1 MLFLNESTE
10 VNGEEHVD
18 IENDFVVQDTYTGD
32 DTELLDI
39 MVTHEQDMHNLTIAM
54 MRAEHRAVVSEDMTI
69 AEAAEGSFIQ
79 RVWSKI
85 KEFWAKIVSF
95 FSSLWSKVTGL
106 FQDREK
112 WVNSNKL
119 AIERGASNAT
129 MSLPANFAKWNG
141 ADRISSAQKNV
152 DKMFTDVSHKAKA
165 AAGGAQAKA
174 GGVGNVVMG
183 RAKQVWNGIL
193 LKEFGVQGVDEKANY
208 SDVFNK
214 AIGEMKDMSLG
225 GGVIKTAMREATAT
239 KAAKI
244 GLSQVKAAEKAALAR
259 AKAEAKDMKQAGA
272 ALNVINQKSST
283 VASFTKALHN
293 TVIKMCNYGWAAC
306 RKAASTTK
314 KVKEGTDLDDITD
327 VNHDEENDA
336 LSQYMSE

>member
-112 WVNSNKL
+112 WINSNST
-119 AIERGASNAT
+119 AIDRGAATAT
-129 MSLPANFAKWNG
+129 MSLPKNFNSWNG
-141 ADRISSAQKNV
+141 ADRIKKAQNNV
-152 DKMFTDVSHKAKA
+152 DKVFKHVSQKGA
-165 AAGGAQAKA
+165 AAGGKEQMKK
-174 GGVGNVVMG
+174 GGVVNMVSGAA
-183 RAKQVWNGIL
+183 RTVWHGFLRHELN
-193 LKEFGVQGVDEKANY
+193 VQGTDENVNY
-208 SDVFNK
+208 AEDFNK
-214 AIGEMKDMSLG
+214 TIGEMKDTPLK
-225 GGVIKTAMREATAT
+225 GVIVTARREAMAT
-239 KAAKI
+239 KTSKSALA
-244 GLSQVKAAEKAALAR
+244 QVKAAEKSALAR
-259 AKAEAKDMKQAGA
+259 AKAEAKDTENASA
-272 ALNVINQKSST
+272 ALSVINQKSSV
-283 VASFTKALHN
+283 VASYSKALHN

-306 RKAASTTK
+306 RKAASSTK
-314 KVKEGTDLDDITD
+314 KVKEGADLDDITD

-336 LSQYMSE
+336 LSQYMPE